1 MNGLRSY
8 ESLVKAI
15 NEGSYNTVSSIK
27 SNPQVAAILSKTVK
41 DPINPRPEFSDDS
54 AYASF
59 IQGVGL
65 EDTSFKI
72 ADSRRNND
80 SMMQLFPET
89 ELSSQILISS
99 ILSPKDMIE
108 TTINFSC
115 DLDTIPTDIK
125 TNLLKL
131 VSEYIE
137 KEYKLKEELPDIL
150 KEILFISGSYTQAI
164 IPESKLD
171 QIINNPLNL
180 TTEHYN
186 KISKENIGILGSATS
201 SRNLFISTESANGV
215 TINPVIEGLN
225 TDLITVSDNYETLK
239 LPLAAKSYAKSRLNA
254 IIGNQRLSLEN
265 EFYAKNK
272 SGFKPLFNIANT
284 TSVRRSI
291 GKPLVMKLTPESV
304 IPVHT
309 PGDHKD
315 HIGYFILL
323 DESGNP
329 VSKLQDSFNSIMIDG
344 SNDFSSNLIERSK
357 NAVIGNAN
365 MSENSKISDI
375 FSDIVEQD
383 LINRL
388 KNGIYGNNVSIG
400 KANEVYR
407 LMLSRTL
414 KGLYTK
420 ILYLPK
426 EFVSYMANDYH
437 DNGVGKTL
445 VDNMRTLNS
454 IRAMSLFS
462 RTMAGV
468 KNSIGATEV
477 KLKLD
482 ERDPD
487 PQKTIEMAVHEI
499 IKTRQQSFPV
509 GINTPNDIVDWVQRS
524 GLEFVFEGHPKIPSM
539 GFEFNQ
545 KGQSNIK
552 PDTELD
558 EDLSKRAAMAL
569 GLNPEIIDNAY
580 SSEFAASVHAN
591 NLLFSKRVSRIQ
603 QKLTPH
609 LTYLIRL
616 LIVNDSVILKELQE
630 AVKDNKENV
639 KIDENLI
646 SEFINAIEIS
656 LPSANIS
663 QVKIFTEGLEEY
675 KTYLDS
681 ALEAVFDTSFIN
693 QSVTGDFSGSVDD
706 IKAVIK
712 AYYVRKWI
720 TDNNALPELAELLT
734 DPNQSTYLN
743 KPFEEQKNYI
753 QDVLTQSIRFLSQM
767 QELKIAASADIGT
780 LNEDNG
786 SSFDDSSSESDT
798 EQSDEFGDDGL
809 GMETDITEEAPEEEP
824 AEEKP
829 AEESTESDEEPTEP
843 EAEKEETKDTNK
855 E

>member
-8 ESLVKAI
+8 ETLVKAI
-15 NEGSYNTVSSIK
+15 NEGSYNTVNSIK
-27 SNPQVAAILSKTVK
+27 TNPQVAAILSKTVK

-108 TTINFSC
+108 TTLNYSC
-115 DLDTIPTDIK
+115 ELDTIPVDIK
-125 TNLLKL
+125 TTLLKI

-137 KEYKLKEELPDIL
+137 KEYKIKEELPDIL
-150 KEILFISGSYTQAI
+150 KDILFISGSYVQAV
-164 IPESKLD
+164 IPESRLD

-186 KISKENIGILGSATS
+186 RISRDTLGILGSAKVA
-201 SRNLFISTESANGV
+201 RNIFISTESANV
-215 TINPVIEGLN
+215 TTINPAIEELK
-225 TDLITVSDNYETLK
+225 TDLISVSDNYETLK
-239 LPLAAKSYAKSRLNA
+239 LPLAAKSYAKSRLNS
-254 IIGNQRLSLEN
+254 IIGNQKVSLES
-265 EFYAKNK
+265 EFYSSNK
-272 SGFKPLFNIANT
+272 PGYKPLFNLTNS
-284 TSVRRSI
+284 TSVRKSI
-291 GKPLVMKLTPESV
+291 GKPLVMKLTSESV

-309 PGDHKD
+309 PGDFRD
-315 HIGYFILL
+315 HIGYFVLL

-329 VSKLQDSFNSIMIDG
+329 VTRLTDAFNSVVLDG
-344 SNDFSSNLIERSK
+344 STDFSSNLIERSK
-357 NAVIGNAN
+357 NAVIGNTK
-365 MSENSKISDI
+365 MSENAKISDI

-388 KNGIYGNNVSIG
+388 KNGIYGSNVSIG

-468 KNSIGATEV
+468 KNSIGTTEV

-524 GLEFVFEGHPKIPSM
+524 GLEFVFEGHPKIPNM

-616 LIVNDSVILKELQE
+616 LIVNDSIILKELQE
-630 AVKDNKENV
+630 SVKDNKENI
-639 KIDENLI
+639 KIDEVLI
-646 SEFINAIEIS
+646 SEFINTIEIS

-675 KTYLDS
+675 KAYLDS

-734 DPNQSTYLN
+734 DSNQSTYLN

-780 LNEDNG
+780 LNEDNS

-798 EQSDEFGDDGL
+798 EQSDEFSDDEL
-809 GMETDITEEAPEEEP
+809 GTDTKIP
-824 AEEKP
+824 
-829 AEESTESDEEPTEP
+829 EEPTEP
-843 EAEKEETKDTNK
+843 VEESAEEEPTETEADKEETKDANK
-855 E
+855 EET

>member
-8 ESLVKAI
+8 ETLVKAI

-27 SNPQVAAILSKTVK
+27 SNPQAAAILSKTVK
-41 DPINPRPEFSDDS
+41 DPVNPRPDFSDDS

-108 TTINFSC
+108 TTLNYTC
-115 DLDTIPTDIK
+115 ELDTIPVNIK
-125 TNLLKL
+125 NTLLKT

-137 KEYKLKEELPDIL
+137 KEYKIKEELPDVL
-150 KEILFISGSYTQAI
+150 KDILFISGSYVQAV
-164 IPESKLD
+164 IPESRLD

-186 KISKENIGILGSATS
+186 RISRDTLGILGSPTTA
-201 SRNLFISTESANGV
+201 RNMFISTESANTSIV
-215 TINPVIEGLN
+215 NPAIEALK
-225 TDLITVSDNYETLK
+225 TDLISVSDNYETLK
-239 LPLAAKSYAKSRLNA
+239 LPLAAKSYAKSRLNS
-254 IIGNQRLSLEN
+254 IIGNQRVSLEN
-265 EFYAKNK
+265 EFYSSNK
-272 SGFKPLFNIANT
+272 PGYKPLFNLTNS

-291 GKPLVMKLTPESV
+291 GKPLVMRLTSESV

-309 PGDHKD
+309 PGDFRD
-315 HIGYFILL
+315 HIGYFVLL

-329 VSKLQDSFNSIMIDG
+329 VTRLTDAFNSVVLDG
-344 SNDFSSNLIERSK
+344 SSDFSSNLIERSK
-357 NAVIGNAN
+357 NAVIGNTK
-365 MSENSKISDI
+365 MSENAKISDI

-388 KNGIYGNNVSIG
+388 KNGIYGSNVSIG

-524 GLEFVFEGHPKIPSM
+524 GLEFVFEGHPKIPNM

-616 LIVNDSVILKELQE
+616 LISNDSIILKELQE
-630 AVKDNKENV
+630 SVKDNKENV

-646 SEFINAIEIS
+646 SEFINSVEIS

-663 QVKIFTEGLEEY
+663 QVKIFTEGLDEY

-693 QSVTGDFSGSVDD
+693 QSVTGDFTGSVDD

-767 QELKIAASADIGT
+767 QELKIAASGDIGT
-780 LNEDNG
+780 LNEDVG
-786 SSFDDSSSESDT
+786 SSSDNSSSESDT
-798 EQSDEFGDDGL
+798 EQSDEFSVDGL
-809 GMETDITEEAPEEEP
+809 GMDMDIPEESEEEP
-824 AEEKP
+824 TEPVEEVP
-829 AEESTESDEEPTEP
+829 AEEEPTEP
-843 EAEKEETKDTNK
+843 EADKEETKDTNK

>member
-8 ESLVKAI
+8 ETLVKAI

-27 SNPQVAAILSKTVK
+27 SNPQAAAILSKTVK
-41 DPINPRPEFSDDS
+41 DPVNPRPDFSDDS

-108 TTINFSC
+108 TTLNYTC
-115 DLDTIPTDIK
+115 ELDTIPVNIK
-125 TNLLKL
+125 NTLLKT

-137 KEYKLKEELPDIL
+137 KEYKIKEELPDIL
-150 KEILFISGSYTQAI
+150 KDILFISGSYVQAV
-164 IPESKLD
+164 IPESRLD

-186 KISKENIGILGSATS
+186 RISRDTLGILGSSTTA
-201 SRNLFISTESANGV
+201 RNMFISTESANTSIV
-215 TINPVIEGLN
+215 NPAIEALK
-225 TDLITVSDNYETLK
+225 TDLISVSDNYETLK
-239 LPLAAKSYAKSRLNA
+239 LPLAAKSYAKSRLNS
-254 IIGNQRLSLEN
+254 IIGNQRVSLEN
-265 EFYAKNK
+265 EFYSSNK
-272 SGFKPLFNIANT
+272 PGYKPLFNLTNS

-291 GKPLVMKLTPESV
+291 GKPLVMRLTSESV

-309 PGDHKD
+309 PGDYRD
-315 HIGYFILL
+315 HIGYFVLL

-329 VSKLQDSFNSIMIDG
+329 VTRLTDAFNSVVLDG
-344 SNDFSSNLIERSK
+344 SSDFSSNLIERSK
-357 NAVIGNAN
+357 NAVIGNTK
-365 MSENSKISDI
+365 MSENAKISDI

-388 KNGIYGNNVSIG
+388 KNGIYGSNVSIG

-524 GLEFVFEGHPKIPSM
+524 GLEFVFEGHPKIPNM

-616 LIVNDSVILKELQE
+616 LIANDSIILKELQE
-630 AVKDNKENV
+630 SVKDNKENV

-646 SEFINAIEIS
+646 SEFINSVEIS

-663 QVKIFTEGLEEY
+663 QVKIFTEGLDEY

-780 LNEDNG
+780 LNEDAD
-786 SSFDDSSSESDT
+786 SSSDNSSSESDT
-798 EQSDEFGDDGL
+798 EQSDEFSDDGL
-809 GMETDITEEAPEEEP
+809 GMDMDIPEESEEEP
-824 AEEKP
+824 IEPVEEVP
-829 AEESTESDEEPTEP
+829 AEEEPTEP
-843 EAEKEETKDTNK
+843 EADKEETKDTNK